1 MSLLFF
7 RDISVIDLETSE
19 IIWVGKGR
27 AIEKKLK
34 I

>member
-7 RDISVIDLETSE
+7 RDISVMDLEISE
-19 IIWVGKGR
+19 IIWIGKGR
-27 AIEKKLK
+27 ATEKKLK